1 LELTV
6 VILAAGQGKRMK
18 SALPKVLQPLA
29 GEPLLGHVVSVAQ
42 LLKPARIVV
51 VHGDG
56 GDQVRAAMAEYELDW
71 AQQAEQLGTGH
82 AVKQA
87 LPQIDPDHSV
97 LILCGDVPLI
107 QTKTLEA
114 LIVAAGDSSLAV
126 LTAQVEDS
134 TGYGRIIRDA
144 HDRVLAIV
152 EEKDATPEQRAVT
165 EINTGLIVCPAR
177 SLEIWLAQLK
187 ANNAQG
193 EYYLTDIIGLAVD
206 EGTNVEAVLA
216 ESEVEVMGINDK
228 SQLAEAERAFQL
240 TNAQQLMK
248 QGVTLADPHRIDV
261 RGELICGK
269 DVSID
274 VNAIFEGRVEL
285 GDNVRIGSNTVIRD
299 SVIGAG
305 TQIHPNCVIE
315 EAIVAANCQIGPYAR
330 MRPGVELSEEAKLG
344 NFVELKKSIIGP
356 GSKVNHLSYIG
367 DTTIGA
373 NVNVGAGTI
382 TCNYDGVNKHHTTI
396 GDGAF
401 IGSGV
406 QLVAPVEVGADATI
420 GAGSTISKSTPAGEL
435 TVGRSK
441 QTVVRGWKRPTK
453 VKKTD

>member
-1 LELTV
+1 MELTV

-29 GEPLLGHVVSVAQ
+29 GKPLLGHVVGVAKQ
-42 LLKPARIVV
+42 LEPAGIVV

-56 GDQVRAAMAEYELDW
+56 GAQVRAAMADYTLNW

-87 LPQIDPDHSV
+87 LPQIDPKHRV

-107 QTKTLEA
+107 QPKTLEA
-114 LIVAAGDSSLAV
+114 LIAAAGDSSLAV
-126 LTAQVEDS
+126 LTAQVADP

-144 HDRVLAIV
+144 HDRVRAIV
-152 EEKDATPEQRAVT
+152 EEKDASPEQRAVT
-165 EINTGLIVCPAR
+165 EINTGLIACPAH
-177 SLEIWLAQLK
+177 SLGIWLEQLK

-228 SQLAEAERAFQL
+228 LQLAEAERAFQL
-240 TNAQQLMK
+240 ANARSLMK
-248 QGVTLADPHRIDV
+248 QGVTLADPDRIDV

-269 DVSID
+269 DVYID

-285 GDNVRIGSNTVIRD
+285 GDNVRIESNTVIRD

-305 TQIHPNCVIE
+305 TRIHPNCVIE
-315 EAIVAANCQIGPYAR
+315 EAMIAANCQIGPYAR
-330 MRPGVELSEEAKLG
+330 LRPGVELSEEVKLG
-344 NFVELKKSIIGP
+344 NFVELKKSIVGS

-367 DTTIGA
+367 DTTIGTD
-373 NVNVGAGTI
+373 VNVGAGTI
-382 TCNYDGVNKHHTTI
+382 TCNYDGANKHRTII

-406 QLVAPVEVGADATI
+406 QLVAPVEVGAEATI

-435 TVGRSK
+435 TVERSK

-453 VKKTD
+453 EKKD